1 MEREM
6 KEEAER
12 IKKEN
17 QVNYARSSKVA
28 VIKIPLHM
36 TNYLLI
42 ITSFGIT
49 ALYTARLEI

>member
-17 QVNYARSSKVA
+17 QVNYAQSSKVT
-28 VIKIPLHM
+28 VIKIPVHM
-36 TNYLLI
+36 
-42 ITSFGIT
+42 TSFGIT
-49 ALYTARLEI
+49 ALYTARLEINC